1 MSFVLLQVQ
10 SRLYRK
16 RKTGVNF
23 LARPQGKLHNSFY
36 HGIWSAPKHLG
47 LGLLLQQRQ
56 KGVCHA
62 TPSCHYYHWLT
73 PWWALPHPLCWRRT
87 VKCLL
92 LSIQCVVASGTNKS
106 EVHKSFLTQ
115 PVRHLEQSRHFGSR
129 ETMLGWKHQIAN
141 YSWTSTQHLD
151 CMHIWLPIKVNI
163 FHFDSLYALCF
174 TLGATVKVPCLWYC
188 FVRQSVGKQIFAWYN
203 DQIYIFQVRH

>member
-10 SRLYRK
+10 SCLYRK

-115 PVRHLEQSRHFGSR
+115 PVRHLEQTFWQQGDNVVM
-129 ETMLGWKHQIAN
+129 ETPNCKLLLDQ
-141 YSWTSTQHLD
+141 YTTSGLHAHL
-151 CMHIWLPIKVNI
+151 
-163 FHFDSLYALCF
+163 A
-174 TLGATVKVPCLWYC
+174 A
-188 FVRQSVGKQIFAWYN
+188 KQGEHLSF
-203 DQIYIFQVRH
+203 